1 MVARRRRSTWPAS
14 RERRLQVFHL
24 HGHSSKATP
33 GQVVRVWLCLGEVN
47 ETRTVSGLLKL
58 FLEQHTPPSQLPKRV
73 AESPAEQYDSSSVT
87 GFSQRVMAL
96 TAKKRITLLGFTD
109 KASTTQQ
116 RLQSP
121 RLQEFCSSTAKQ
133 TQPFQAQA
141 TFKCKCITKQQQQKH
156 HV

>member
-1 MVARRRRSTWPAS
+1 
-14 RERRLQVFHL
+14 
-24 HGHSSKATP
+24 
-33 GQVVRVWLCLGEVN
+33 
-47 ETRTVSGLLKL
+47 
-58 FLEQHTPPSQLPKRV
+58 
-73 AESPAEQYDSSSVT
+73 
-87 GFSQRVMAL
+87 MAL